1 MASRRAIREFLGC
14 RRIAVVG
21 VSRNSKEFA
30 NTLYRRFKE
39 TGYEVIPVNP
49 KAEQV
54 EGDACYP
61 SLGAV
66 PGAVD
71 GVLVLLPPG
80 QNLTVVQECL
90 AVGVKRVWFLKAS
103 KMAADVARRAGMSVV
118 DGACPHMFL
127 GGGFPHN
134 FHRLLTRLEA

>member
-1 MASRRAIREFLGC
+1 MASRRAIRAFLDC

-21 VSRNSKEFA
+21 VSRNPKEFA
-30 NTLYRRFKE
+30 NTIYHKFKE
-39 TGYEVIPVNP
+39 TGHEVVPINP
-49 KAEQV
+49 NAEQL
-54 EGDACYP
+54 EGDVCYP

-71 GVLVLLPPG
+71 GVLVLLPAA
-80 QNLTVVQECL
+80 QNLAIVQECL
-90 AVGVKRVWFLKAS
+90 AIGVKQVWFLKPS

-134 FHRLLTRLEA
+134 FHRLFTRLEA